1 MKLHVGLFPIKSHRM
16 HCKNYGIWVESL
28 GNWGSKTLY
37 FLNNYF
43 KKPQKSMWEMLLKI
57 KCKKN

>member
-57 KCKKN
+57 